1 MPSTHHT
8 RRHRNPH
15 THDEQ
20 HPSSEPFFSKA
31 EKTAVQQK
39 SEPFFSGKAGAV
51 QAKLSIGQPGD
62 QYEREADAVAEK
74 VVSQPGSTPGVQQ
87 KGEISAIQKLAT
99 PVEDEKL
106 GTNDARMAKDKEIQE
121 KPLEGSDIQKM
132 SAPEEEEPV
141 QMMGSP
147 EEEEPVQMVEAPE
160 EEEMVQSKTDV
171 AGAASPALSSRIEQ
185 ARGKGKPLPDN
196 TRTEMETSIG
206 ADFQGVRLHTDA
218 EAVDM
223 NRQLGAQAFTNG
235 QDIYFNSGKYSPENH
250 AGKRLL
256 AHELT
261 HVVQQISGVKTDI
274 QRECAADG
282 WKFEYDGCSVPGWLA
297 KAARIDKDN
306 PAGGKDTGFGAK
318 TGANEGKACD
328 FHDEC
333 YQTCDKS
340 VGAKETCDYKM
351 YLNMIATCNASK
363 EPKSVKEK
371 CLTWAERYYTGLVV
385 GGGSA
390 FDERQKQTCG
400 CVKPQKKSTPEK
412 AEGKKPAAP
421 EQAQETYGIV
431 TASALRVR
439 TQPSL
444 EGTVM
449 QLYFKDSEVKLTCQ
463 TKGTAVEGNDTW
475 YKTDHGYISGKYVTV
490 KKGTPKNCS

>member
-1 MPSTHHT
+1 MPPTHHA

-15 THDEQ
+15 THGEQ
-20 HPSSEPFFSKA
+20 QPSSEPFFSKA
-31 EKTAVQQK
+31 EKTTVRQK
-39 SEPFFSGKAGAV
+39 PELFFAGKAIVV

-62 QYEREADAVAEK
+62 QYEREADAVAEN
-74 VVSQPGSTPGVQQ
+74 VVSRPGNVPGVQQ
-87 KGEISAIQKLAT
+87 KGEISAIQRLAT

-121 KPLEGSDIQKM
+121 KPLDGGRIQKM
-132 SAPEEEEPV
+132 DTSEEEEPV
-141 QMMGSP
+141 QMT
-147 EEEEPVQMVEAPE
+147 EAPE
-160 EEEMVQSKTDV
+160 EEEMIQSKTDG
-171 AGAASPALSSRIEQ
+171 AGAASPALSNRIEQ
-185 ARGKGKPLPDN
+185 ARGKGEPLPAN
-196 TRTEMETSIG
+196 TRAEMETSIG
-206 ADFQGVRLHTDA
+206 ANFQGVRLHTDA

-223 NRQLGAQAFTNG
+223 NRELGAQAFTNG
-235 QDIYFNSGKYSPENH
+235 QDIYFNSGKYNPENS

-261 HVVQQISGVKTDI
+261 HVVQQGKGINREI
-274 QRECAADG
+274 QRACTSDG

-306 PAGGKDTGFGAK
+306 PAGGKDTDFGAK
-318 TGANEGKACD
+318 TGVNEGKACD

-340 VGAKETCDYKM
+340 VGAKESCDFKM
-351 YLNMIATCNASK
+351 YQNMVATCNASK

-371 CLTWAERYYTGLVV
+371 CIKWAERYYTGLVV

-400 CVKPQKKSTPEK
+400 CTKPQKKSGPAKEK
-412 AEGKKPAAP
+412 SKKPAAP
-421 EQAQETYGIV
+421 APALETYGVV

-444 EGTVM
+444 KGTIM
-449 QLYFKDSEVKLTCQ
+449 QMYFKDSEVKLTCK
-463 TKGTAVEGNDTW
+463 TKGTSVEGNDIW
-475 YKTDHGYISGKYVTV
+475 YKTEHGYISGKYVTI